1 MPPRHLPSRDAL
13 IAVAGGVG
21 NIALAAEDNWRRAR
35 EPTEISPGIR
45 WRVIEHG
52 SLSSASAEARVI

>member
-21 NIALAAEDNWRRAR
+21 NIALAVEDN
-35 EPTEISPGIR
+35 
-45 WRVIEHG
+45 
-52 SLSSASAEARVI
+52 